1 MPDSCSFQM
10 DSGVSEPGEQDLT
23 EAGAEQELRWLDL
36 GSEEAL
42 GPGTQ
47 GPSTPQAWGHL
58 LQAVWKGH
66 TGLVTQLLRQG
77 ANVEERDR
85 AGRTPLHLAVLRG
98 HVSLVRLL
106 LQRGAQVGAAD
117 RAGRTPLH
125 EAAWHAPSRVAEL
138 LLRRGAP
145 ANARCL
151 AGLTPLH
158 WAAALGRTLMAG
170 HLLTAPDPG
179 PTAADARG
187 WTAAHWAAAG
197 GQLAVLELLGAN
209 GGARLDGVLLVA
221 AAAGRATALRLLLAQ
236 GAPVDAR
243 DGVGAT
249 VLGVAAGLGR
259 RQDMEVLLEHG
270 ADPSLKDRHGRSALH
285 RAAAGGHLLAVQLLA
300 AWGAKGR
307 RAQRFLEET
316 EAVAGA

>member
-1 MPDSCSFQM
+1 M
-10 DSGVSEPGEQDLT
+10 
-23 EAGAEQELRWLDL
+23 
-36 GSEEAL
+36 
-42 GPGTQ
+42 
-47 GPSTPQAWGHL
+47 
-58 LQAVWKGH
+58 
-66 TGLVTQLLRQG
+66 
-77 ANVEERDR
+77 
-85 AGRTPLHLAVLRG
+85 RG

-125 EAAWHAPSRVAEL
+125 EAAWHGPSRVAEL

-158 WAAALGRTLMAG
+158 WAAALGRTLMVG
-170 HLLTAPDPG
+170 HLLAAPHPG

-187 WTAAHWAAAG
+187 WTAGHWAAAG
-197 GQLAVLELLGAN
+197 GQMAVLELLGAN
-209 GGARLDGVLLVA
+209 GGARLDSVLLVA

-259 RQDMEVLLEHG
+259 RQVIL
-270 ADPSLKDRHGRSALH
+270 AQPPSDR
-285 RAAAGGHLLAVQLLA
+285 AGG
-300 AWGAKGR
+300 GR
-307 RAQRFLEET
+307 R
-316 EAVAGA
+316 EASHQPPPPLDIGSWKPREGAGW